1 MVPACSESNIVMT
14 GIHSQNFGP
23 HPLQYLWSVD
33 VMSMN
38 SSNGTDDSL
47 SRVAMDSVLQYIPN
61 SSTADPHLTLP
72 SSAFLEEFQYMI
84 TLTVMNFLGFYSNT
98 SVILTKKPVE
108 VVVSGDNYIRV
119 NPLDDVII
127 GMTTEVTFCDSLP
140 TRSLQLSWEME
151 DISNH
156 DNISDVTHLLDTTTL
171 LSPLLWIPGH
181 TLLHGH
187 HYRLTAQVTSQ
198 HALGVAIGYHSIE
211 VESTYPNVDVRF
223 VGGVQLTLPHNQEV
237 YIDISPSFNLDYYM
251 IEELE
256 FSWRCVSVTPPSPCM
271 DALNGGLIVLPSTI
285 THIIPPSHLSPGTYQ
300 ITVDISGATRTSG
313 SLLITILP
321 PAPSSQVGGV
331 RIVAVERGRPC
342 VRDSD
347 ETVIAALV
355 QTPEEGVV
363 EWEGLFVPGMFL
375 RVCYFAVPS
384 LIDSSPMCR
393 TRPPYPLLQQH
404 ENTHHSTGPFR
415 RGIFQCC

>member
-1 MVPACSESNIVMT
+1 MT

-23 HPLQYLWSVD
+23 HPLQYLWTAD
-33 VMSMN
+33 VMSVN
-38 SSNGTDDSL
+38 SSNETDGSL
-47 SRVAMDSVLQYIPN
+47 SAVAVDTVLQYIPN
-61 SSTADPHLTLP
+61 NFTADPHLTLP
-72 SSAFLEEFQYMI
+72 SSAFLDEFQYMI

-98 SVILTKKPVE
+98 SVILTKQPVE

-127 GMTTEVTFCDSLP
+127 GVTTEETFCNSLP
-140 TRSLQLSWEME
+140 TKSLQLSWEME

-187 HYRLTAQVTSQ
+187 HYRLTAQVTS
-198 HALGVAIGYHSIE
+198 HDASGVAIGYHNIE

-223 VGGVQLTLPHNQEV
+223 VGGVQLTLPHDQEV
-237 YIDISPSFNLDYYM
+237 YIDISPSVNLDYYM
-251 IEELE
+251 IADLE
-256 FSWRCVSVTPPSPCM
+256 FSWRCVSVTTPSPCM
-271 DALNGGLIVLPSTI
+271 NALNGGLIVLPSTI

-313 SLLITILP
+313 SLLVTILP
-321 PAPSSQVGGV
+321 PAPPPSSQVGGV
-331 RIVAVERGRPC
+331 RIVTVERGRPC
-342 VRDSD
+342 LRDSD
-347 ETVIAALV
+347 ETVIKALV
-355 QTPEEGVV
+355 QTPEEGAV

-375 RVCYFAVPS
+375 QVCCDAVPTSVLFAVP
-384 LIDSSPMCR
+384 LLFDSSLMCR

-404 ENTHHSTGPFR
+404 ENTNHPTGPFR